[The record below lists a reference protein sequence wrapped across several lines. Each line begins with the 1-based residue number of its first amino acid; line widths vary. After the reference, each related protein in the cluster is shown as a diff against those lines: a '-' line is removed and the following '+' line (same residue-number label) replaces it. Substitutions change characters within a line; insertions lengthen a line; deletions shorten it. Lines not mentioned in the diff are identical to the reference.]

1 MGMEELVAEINRALR
16 QRGLS
21 AREASMRAVGSPELV
36 RDMRRGYV
44 TSVERFHALC
54 EVLDL
59 EFYVGPRREEA
70 PVDERRLELAVEAA
84 ERGLAAGGGPLSYA
98 DKARLL
104 VEVYQ
109 LLGKER
115 GAASAERLQRLIA
128 VAGSQGS
135 GRSPD
140 DEP

>member
-44 TSVERFHALC
+44 TSVAKFQALC

-59 EFYVGPRREEA
+59 EFYVGPRREEV
-70 PVDERRLELAVEAA
+70 PVDERRLGLAVEAA
-84 ERGLAAGGGPLSYA
+84 ERGLEGSGQALGYGQ
-98 DKARLL
+98 KARLL

-109 LLGKER
+109 LIGR
-115 GAASAERLQRLIA
+115 DGGAGNAARLRRLIGT
-128 VAGSQGS
+128 AGG
-135 GRSPD
+135 GAGA
-140 DEP
+140 ETGEEAK

>member
-1 MGMEELVAEINRALR
+1 MEDLVAAINAALR
-16 QRGLS
+16 ARGWS

-44 TSVERFHALC
+44 TSVEKFRSLC

-59 EFYVGPRREEA
+59 EFYAGPRREEA

-84 ERGLAAGGGPLSYA
+84 ERGLGTSDQGLSYA
-98 DKARLL
+98 AKARLL

-109 LLGKER
+109 LIGKE
-115 GAASAERLQRLIA
+115 GPASAARLRKLIHTA
-128 VAGSQGS
+128 RGGDAAKASEDS
-135 GRSPD
+135 G
-140 DEP
+140 